1 MARTGALCLAFLFVC
16 STGQAA
22 DPSEFAALI
31 FWPRPLPNAA
41 STSVAPQAVRPGAA
55 TDGRAPRDTADAA
68 SPLAPLPTREALSDA
83 VEKSLD
89 SLSEEEASNGERS
102 AALIDE
108 LTSLAALYEDL
119 GRHTAAIAALEDAI
133 DIIRINYGLYSLE
146 QVSTVEALIE
156 SRQANGDYEQ
166 VSAQREYVREL
177 VRRNSDDPR
186 VVGILTGLARS
197 EMESAEELLGVPPPP
212 QLSFQQGPPLP
223 GFGVRTGL
231 PLRPALAALYA
242 ARGDYAAALR
252 VAAKTQTGN
261 AADLFAL
268 EDALIDTVYFEVAHP
283 ELHRRLGGPVV
294 VSALGIGLFRAKVT
308 NSVNFERTAVDVA
321 KAHIELGDW
330 YLIFSA
336 NGAALDEYRAA
347 REVLARED
355 TSPEVVEALLSP
367 AIPAVLPVLP
377 ADIDDSSA
385 TRAHRGY
392 VDAAVELNRYGG
404 ARSIEILDSSAG
416 TPKAVERRFRGYVN
430 RHRFRPRF
438 VAGDL
443 DRSDQFRARFYYDY

>member
-1 MARTGALCLAFLFVC
+1 MAKLWMLLVAFLCVC

-22 DPSEFAALI
+22 DPSEFTALV
-31 FWPRPLPNAA
+31 FWPRPLPSAA
-41 STSVAPQAVRPGAA
+41 STAISPPSAAAQDATERRGLRP
-55 TDGRAPRDTADAA
+55 ADDIV
-68 SPLAPLPTREALSDA
+68 SRSDPLPTREALSDA

-89 SLSEEEASNGERS
+89 SLSEEESSNGERS
-102 AALIDE
+102 SALIDE
-108 LTSLAALYEDL
+108 LMSLAALYEDL

-133 DIIRINYGLYSLE
+133 NIIRINYGLYSLE
-146 QVSTVEALIE
+146 QVGAVESLIA
-156 SRQANGDYEQ
+156 SRQANGDYDQ
-166 VSAQREYVREL
+166 ASAQREYVREL
-177 VRRNSDDPR
+177 VRRNADDPR
-186 VVGILTGLARS
+186 VVSILSGLARS

-212 QLSFQQGPPLP
+212 QLSFQQGPPLRD
-223 GFGVRTGL
+223 FGVRAGL

-242 ARGDYAAALR
+242 ARRDYAAALR
-252 VAAKTQTGN
+252 VAAKTEAGN
-261 AADLFAL
+261 AGDLFAL

-294 VSALGIGLFRAKVT
+294 VGALGIGLFRAKVI

-347 REVLARED
+347 REVLAQED
-355 TSPEVVEALLSP
+355 TAPEVVEALLSP

-377 ADIDDSSA
+377 ADIDDSA
-385 TRAHRGY
+385 TTRAHRGY

-404 ARSIEILDSSAG
+404 ARSIEILDASAG
-416 TPKAVERRFRGYVN
+416 TPKAVERRLRGYVN

-438 VAGDL
+438 VADDL
-443 DRSDQFRARFYYDY
+443 DRSDRFRARFYYDY